1 MRLGIDT
8 GGTFSDFIVIDE
20 ATGEVRAAKVPS
32 TPSSPPAAM
41 RAGLARLEGIE
52 SAQQIVVGTTV
63 ATNAVIQRQGPRI
76 LLITNAGFTDI
87 PFIARLDKERLYDL
101 NWSRPRPLV
110 QRADCVGVRGRIDH
124 HGREIEPLDESSL
137 EPVRTWLLTKA
148 GGEAPVVAIC
158 CLFAYLSP
166 DHERRIAA
174 FVRSVR
180 PDAVV
185 SASHEVSPVWRE
197 YERASTTIA
206 DAFVKPVAG
215 QYISGIGTELRQRL
229 RAAKDWNL
237 LASNGGYLRAEEAGR
252 SPVRLLLSGLAGG
265 VIGAGFFA
273 QAAGY
278 RSVFTL
284 DMGGTSCDIGVI
296 LEGEQQY
303 AHEFQVAWGVPVSLP
318 CVAVDTIGAGG
329 GSILWQD
336 KGGLLRVGPQSAGA
350 EPGPVAYGL
359 GGTQPTLTDANL
371 TLGRLD
377 PGYFLGG
384 TMRVDGQESRRALGA
399 LGSGLGLT
407 AHAVA
412 LAAVRTADE
421 NMANAVRLIAV
432 DRGLDPREFA
442 LVAFGGAGPLHAR
455 MVAERLDIKTV
466 LVPPHPGLCSAFG
479 AAIAQVRVDRVRSY
493 YARSD
498 QPCPPE
504 MAQVE
509 REVREDAVT
518 ELRRSVDV
526 GEPHVIRSAAL
537 RYAGQNYELE
547 VRLPDRDLDGQGWNE
562 LLSRFEAGHERQYGF
577 ALPGEAVELIHLRAT
592 ALREEKPPRVARFRS
607 DSGEPGHRS
616 VWFDEAG
623 PIRCAVYRRE
633 QIPSGMVLAG
643 PAIIEDADSTT
654 VMFEGDTVQ
663 ADDSGV
669 LVLTLGGTHD

>member
-1 MRLGIDT
+1 
-8 GGTFSDFIVIDE
+8 
-20 ATGEVRAAKVPS
+20 
-32 TPSSPPAAM
+32 M
-41 RAGLARLEGIE
+41 RAGLAQLEGIE
-52 SAQQIVVGTTV
+52 SVQQIVVGTTV

-76 LLITNAGFTDI
+76 LLITNAGFTDV

-101 NWSRPRPLV
+101 NWSRPSPLV
-110 QRADCVGVRGRIDH
+110 RRGDCIGVRGRIDH
-124 HGREIEPLDESSL
+124 HGREVEPLDESSL
-137 EPVRTWLLTKA
+137 EAVRTWLSDA
-148 GGEAPVVAIC
+148 GEEPPVVAIC

-180 PDAVV
+180 PDAIV

-197 YERASTTIA
+197 YERTSTTIA
-206 DAFVKPVAG
+206 DAFVKPVVG
-215 QYISGIGTELRQRL
+215 QYITGIGAELRQRL
-229 RAAKDWNL
+229 HAAKEWNL
-237 LASNGGYLRAEEAGR
+237 LASNGGYLRAEEVGR

-273 QAAGY
+273 RAAGY
-278 RSVFTL
+278 PSVFTL

-384 TMRVDGQESRRALGA
+384 NMRVDAEQSVRALGE
-399 LGSGLGLT
+399 LGAGLGLT

-455 MVAERLDIKTV
+455 MVAERLDVTTV

-479 AAIAQVRVDRVRSY
+479 AAIAQARIDRVRSY

-509 REVREDAVT
+509 REVRADAVA

-547 VRLPDRDLDGQGWNE
+547 VRLPDGDLDGQGWNE

-577 ALPGEAVELIHLRAT
+577 ALAGEAIELIHLRAT
-592 ALREEKPPRVARFRS
+592 ALREEKPPRVARYPS
-607 DSGEPGHRS
+607 HGGEPEHRS

-623 PIRCAVYRRE
+623 PMRCAVYRRE
-633 QIPSGMVLAG
+633 QIPAGSVLSG

-654 VMFEGDTVQ
+654 VIFEGDTVQ

-669 LVLTLGGTHD
+669 LVLTLGGTQ

>member
-32 TPSSPPAAM
+32 TPSNPPEAM
-41 RAGLARLEGIE
+41 RAGLAQLEEIE

-76 LLITNAGFTDI
+76 LLITNAGFTDV
-87 PFIARLDKERLYDL
+87 PFVARLDKERLYDL

-110 QRADCVGVRGRIDH
+110 RRGDCIGVRGRIDH
-124 HGREIEPLDESSL
+124 RGREIEPLDESSL
-137 EPVRTWLLTKA
+137 EAVRTWLLTKA
-148 GGEAPVVAIC
+148 GEEPPVVAIC

-206 DAFVKPVAG
+206 DAFVKPVVG
-215 QYISGIGTELRQRL
+215 QYITGIGTELRQRL
-229 RAAKDWNL
+229 RAAKEWNL
-237 LASNGGYLRAEEAGR
+237 LASNGGYLRAEEAGC

-273 QAAGY
+273 RAAGY
-278 RSVFTL
+278 QSVFTL

-296 LEGEQQY
+296 LDGEQQY

-384 TMRVDGQESRRALGA
+384 TMRVDAEESQRVLGE
-399 LGSGLGLT
+399 LGDALGLT
-407 AHAVA
+407 AHGAA
-412 LAAVRTADE
+412 LASIRTADE

-479 AAIAQVRVDRVRSY
+479 AAIAQARVDRVRSY

-498 QPCPPE
+498 RPYPPE

-509 REVREDAVT
+509 REVTEDAVA
-518 ELRRSVDV
+518 ELRRSVEV
-526 GEPHVIRSAAL
+526 EEPHVIRSAAL

-547 VRLPDRDLDGQGWNE
+547 VPLPDRDLDGQGWDE
-562 LLSRFEAGHERQYGF
+562 LLARFQAGHERQYGF
-577 ALPGEAVELIHLRAT
+577 ALPGEAIELIHLRAT
-592 ALREEKPPRVARFRS
+592 ALREEKPPRVARFP
-607 DSGEPGHRS
+607 SGGGAPDHRS
-616 VWFDEAG
+616 VWLDEGG

-633 QIPSGMVLAG
+633 QIRPGTVLAG

-654 VMFEGDTVQ
+654 VIFEGDTVQ

-669 LVLTLGGTHD
+669 LVLTLGGTP